1 MSSDRNIDSAKKVM
15 EVRHLRKYFF
25 LKGKELFAP
34 PKTVYAVEDVSLFI
48 HKGETLGLV
57 GESGSG
63 KTTVGR
69 CLLRL
74 IEPTAGEIL
83 FEGNNIIDAPSE
95 KMRALRR
102 WMQIVFQDPYGS
114 LTSRMKLLDLLSEPL
129 AIHGIGTKSDRKDRV
144 AFMMSKVGLKPEH
157 MHRFPHEF
165 SGGQRQ
171 RISIARA
178 IILEPKLVI
187 ADEPVSA
194 LDVSVR
200 AQVLNLM
207 ANLQSELGLAYL
219 LISHD
224 LSVVKYMSDRIAVMY
239 LGKIVELA
247 PRDELYFNH
256 QHPYTGALLSAIPL
270 PKVKVKRGRIILE
283 GDIPSPLKPPP
294 GCKFHPRCPR
304 RMDHCAQVEPEF
316 KEVNRGHFVTCHL
329 V

>member
-1 MSSDRNIDSAKKVM
+1 MPGESKMDSAKKVM
-15 EVRHLRKYFF
+15 EVRHLKKYFF
-25 LKGKELFAP
+25 LKGKEFFRP
-34 PKTVYAVEDVSLFI
+34 PKTVYAVDDVSLFI

-74 IEPTAGEIL
+74 IEPTAGEIS
-83 FEGNNIIDAPSE
+83 FEGNNIADAPPE
-95 KMRALRR
+95 KMRVLRR

-114 LTSRMKLLDLLSEPL
+114 LTSRMKILDLLTEPL

-144 AFMMSKVGLKPEH
+144 ASIMSKVGLKPEH
-157 MHRFPHEF
+157 MQRFPHEF

-239 LGKIVELA
+239 LGKIVEVA

-256 QHPYTGALLSAIPL
+256 QHPYTEALLSAIPL
-270 PKVKVKRGRIILE
+270 PKVRATRERIILE
-283 GDIPSPLKPPP
+283 GDVPSPLKPPP

-304 RMDHCAQVEPEF
+304 RMDRCGQVEPDF
-316 KEVNRGHFVTCHL
+316 KELKAGHFVACHL
-329 V
+329 I

>member
-1 MSSDRNIDSAKKVM
+1 MSSESNLDPSKKVM
-15 EVRHLRKYFF
+15 EVQHLKKYFF
-25 LKGKELFAP
+25 LKGKGFFAP
-34 PKTVYAVEDVSLFI
+34 PRTVYAVDDVSLFI

-74 IEPTAGEIL
+74 IEPTGGEIL
-83 FEGNNIIDAPSE
+83 FEGNNIVNAPFD

-114 LTSRMKLLDLLSEPL
+114 LTSRMKILDLLTEPL
-129 AIHGIGTKSDRKDRV
+129 DIHGIGTKSDRKERV
-144 AFMMSKVGLKPEH
+144 ASIMRKVGLKPEH

-224 LSVVKYMSDRIAVMY
+224 LSVVKYMSDRIAVIY

-270 PKVKVKRGRIILE
+270 PKVKAKRERIILE

-304 RMDHCAQVEPEF
+304 RMDHCRKVEPDF
-316 KEVNRGHFVTCHL
+316 KELNQGHFVACHL

>member
-1 MSSDRNIDSAKKVM
+1 MDSAKKVM
-15 EVRHLRKYFF
+15 EVRHLKKYFF
-25 LKGKELFAP
+25 LKGKEFFRP
-34 PKTVYAVEDVSLFI
+34 PKTVYAVDDVSLFI

-74 IEPTAGEIL
+74 IEPTAGEIS
-83 FEGNNIIDAPSE
+83 FEGNNIADAPPE
-95 KMRALRR
+95 KMRVLRR

-114 LTSRMKLLDLLSEPL
+114 LTSRMKILDLLTEPL

-144 AFMMSKVGLKPEH
+144 ASIMSKVGLKPEH
-157 MHRFPHEF
+157 MQRFPHEF

-239 LGKIVELA
+239 LGKIVEVA

-256 QHPYTGALLSAIPL
+256 QHPYTEALLSAIPL
-270 PKVKVKRGRIILE
+270 PKVRARRERIILE
-283 GDIPSPLKPPP
+283 GDVPSPLKPPP

-304 RMDHCAQVEPEF
+304 RMDRCGQVEPDF
-316 KEVNRGHFVTCHL
+316 KELKPGHFVACHL
-329 V
+329 I